1 MTTPASPQAPR
12 RFRVGENRLLIAAA
26 AVVVLTGLAIAGVA
40 PRSLAWPLVLGY
52 SAISTVALVVMVR
65 VRERLRGFVGALAEA
80 QVRVIDPAFALVPP
94 SVAELNEELVRL
106 GFRVVGVTDTVVG
119 GRPDFRSWILVE
131 PSGETWIET
140 GDAGRAI
147 AVLLSST
154 AGGRQVE
161 AAWPAGMQI
170 DEPPLLAAPASATL
184 EMTLADHRARLAAER
199 RAEAQLGVPPLDA
212 SRPDG
217 WQVATFDDYLAWE
230 PFQRQRTGGLRLKTD
245 LRRRIEPAIRLWG
258 LSTAVGIV
266 CGAILAAKG

>member
-1 MTTPASPQAPR
+1 MTTPSSPEPQR
-12 RFRVGENRLLIAAA
+12 RFRLGENRLLIAAA
-26 AVVVLTGLAIAGVA
+26 AVVVLTALAIAGIA
-40 PRSLAWPLVLGY
+40 PRSLVWPLVLVY
-52 SAISTVALVVMVR
+52 STASTVAVIVMIR
-65 VRERLRGFVGALAEA
+65 VRERLRGFVSALAEA
-80 QVRVIDPAFALVPP
+80 QVRVVDPAFALLPP
-94 SVAELNEELVRL
+94 SVAELNEELARL

-119 GRPDFRSWILVE
+119 GRPDVRSWILVE

-154 AGGRQVE
+154 VGGRQVE

-170 DEPPLLAAPASATL
+170 DEPALRAAPASATL
-184 EMTLADHRARLAAER
+184 ELTLADHRARLAAER
-199 RAEAQLGVPPLDA
+199 RAETQLGVPPLDP

-217 WQVATFDDYLAWE
+217 WRVATFDDYIAWE

-258 LSTAVGIV
+258 LSTVVGIV